1 MSLRTIHIEQL
12 ISQLDHYTIIDARS
26 EREFEKGHLPLA
38 VNVPLLDNVERQK
51 IGTTY
56 KNRGR
61 EDAVHQGLEL
71 VGPKMHKLYERY
83 LELSNL
89 TQKQLLFYCWR
100 GGLRSGIS
108 STLMQWS
115 GRPVF
120 RLEGGY
126 KSYRK
131 WVQSQFDRPFQFVS
145 ISGNTGSGKTE
156 ILNHLKQKGL
166 QVLDLEGLANHK
178 GSAYGALG
186 QLPQPSTESF
196 ENTLA
201 WELLRLSEDQPVFV
215 ESESRSIGNCFMPQ
229 GIWDK
234 MESANILRIA
244 VNLEQRIE
252 RLLQEYAHFDVELLK
267 SRTEKL
273 RKKLGGQ
280 HANEAI
286 FALDQKD
293 FNRWI
298 EIVLVYYDKTY
309 SHSQTKPNK
318 NEIGVFPFDWS
329 NQQDSYTNLLQFI
342 QEWML
347 GEWKTNNQIPD

>member
-1 MSLRTIHIEQL
+1 MSLRTVHIEQL
-12 ISQLDHYTIIDARS
+12 ISQLHLYTIIAARS
-26 EREFEKGHLPLA
+26 EREFEKGHLPFA
-38 VNVPLLDNVERQK
+38 ENVPLLDNIDRQK

-61 EDAVHQGLEL
+61 ELAVHQGLEL
-71 VGPKMHKLYERY
+71 IGPKMYKLYDRY
-83 LELSNL
+83 LELSNQ
-89 TQKQLLFYCWR
+89 TQKPLLFYCWR

-131 WVQSQFDRPFQFVS
+131 WVHSQFDRPFQFIS

-156 ILNHLKQKGL
+156 ILHLLKQHGL
-166 QVLDLEGLANHK
+166 QVLDLEGIANHK

-186 QLPQPSTESF
+186 QPPQPSTESF
-196 ENTLA
+196 ENNLA
-201 WELLRLSEDQPVFV
+201 WELYRLSENLPVFV

-229 GIWDK
+229 GVWDK
-234 MESANILRIA
+234 MEAASILRIGIT
-244 VNLEQRIE
+244 LEQRIQ
-252 RLLQEYAHFDVELLK
+252 RLIREYAHFDVELLK
-267 SRTEKL
+267 SRTEIL

-286 FALDQKD
+286 LALDQKD
-293 FNRWI
+293 FKRWI

-309 SHSQTKPNK
+309 AHSQHKSNK
-318 NEIGVFPFDWS
+318 RELGMFTFDWM
-329 NQQDSYTNLLQFI
+329 NQQESLKNLLQLI
-342 QEWML
+342 QDWMDR
-347 GEWKTNNQIPD
+347 EWKSKL

>member
-12 ISQLDHYTIIDARS
+12 ISQLHHYTIIDARS
-26 EREFEKGHLPLA
+26 EREFEKGHFPFA
-38 VNVPLLDNVERQK
+38 VNVPLLDNIERQK

-83 LELSNL
+83 LELSNIN
-89 TQKQLLFYCWR
+89 QKPLLFYCWR

-126 KSYRK
+126 KAYRK
-131 WVQSQFDRPFQFVS
+131 WIQSQFERPFHFIS

-156 ILNHLKQKGL
+156 ILHLLKQNGL
-166 QVLDLEGLANHK
+166 QILDLEGLANHK
-178 GSAYGALG
+178 GSAFGSLG
-186 QLPQPSTESF
+186 QLPQPSTEEF
-196 ENTLA
+196 ENKMG
-201 WELLRLSEDQPVFV
+201 WVLSEMSEMNPVFV
-215 ESESRSIGNCFMPQ
+215 ESESRSIGNCFVPQ

-234 MESANILRIA
+234 MESASVLKIQVSLD
-244 VNLEQRIE
+244 QRIQ
-252 RLLQEYAHFDVELLK
+252 RLIQEYAHFDVELLK
-267 SRTEKL
+267 SRTEIL
-273 RKKLGGQ
+273 RKKPGGQ

-286 FALDQKD
+286 IALDQHD
-293 FNRWI
+293 FKRWI

-309 SHSQTKPNK
+309 SHSQEKPNK
-318 NEIGVFPFDWS
+318 RELGVFTFDWNDKEHS
-329 NQQDSYTNLLQFI
+329 LTKFLQFL
-342 QEWML
+342 Q
-347 GEWKTNNQIPD
+347 NNIYPN

>member
-1 MSLRTIHIEQL
+1 MSLRTIHIERL
-12 ISQLDHYTIIDARS
+12 ISELQQYTLIDARS
-26 EREFEKGHLPLA
+26 EREFEKGHLPNA
-38 VNVPLLDNVERQK
+38 VNIPLLDNIERQK

-71 VGPKMHKLYERY
+71 VGPKMHTLYTRY
-83 LELSNL
+83 LTLAEESG
-89 TQKQLLFYCWR
+89 KPLLFYCWR

-126 KSYRK
+126 KAYRK
-131 WVQSQFDRPFQFVS
+131 WIQEQFERPFQFISV
-145 ISGNTGSGKTE
+145 SGNTGSGKTE
-156 ILNHLKQKGL
+156 ILHILRDKGF
-166 QVLDLEGLANHK
+166 QVLDLEGVANHK

-186 QLPQPSTESF
+186 QLPQPSTEEF
-196 ENTLA
+196 ENKMG
-201 WELLRLSEDQPVFV
+201 WILSKMSENRPVFV
-215 ESESRSIGNCFMPQ
+215 ESESRSIGNCFVPQ

-234 MESANILRIA
+234 METAKVLKIEVS
-244 VNLEQRIE
+244 LEQRIQ
-252 RLLQEYAHFDVELLK
+252 RLLVEYAHFDVELLK

-280 HANEAI
+280 HANAAIEAI
-286 FALDQKD
+286 DKGEFKH
-293 FNRWI
+293 WI

-309 SHSQTKPNK
+309 NHSQNNSNK
-318 NEIGVFPFDWS
+318 TGLGVFNFDWGSKPESSIKLLDFVQQIIGS
-329 NQQDSYTNLLQFI
+329 NPQQAYPN
-342 QEWML
+342 
-347 GEWKTNNQIPD
+347 P